1 MNCEA
6 VREILGAYLEK
17 ETTAEEAA
25 KIEEHLK
32 HCADCGEEMELQQE
46 MMETLSGLPDEEL
59 PEGYHTELMQ
69 KLQAEAASNVVPF
82 PAKKKKQSVWKQW
95 GMIAAAV
102 LVVVVAGGMNGML
115 EMRESQ
121 NMAVQEMKAADT
133 VEPVEISME
142 NVAEEGSDAEFQKND
157 AVTYKK
163 MVTPAVDAETADAT
177 MQRDTKESAAVYD
190 TEAVPKMASVEAEEE
205 AIPFSMTR
213 SVKVE
218 ATDKGTLLVTDIAA
232 AMAELQKAIAEAGGF
247 EETAEEGSVIASI
260 PAENYEGFVRAMEQI
275 GTLDWTKKSE
285 ADGGAL
291 LRTVEI
297 QLTMN

>member
-6 VREILGAYLEK
+6 VREMLGAYLEK

-297 QLTMN
+297 QLKMN

>member
-6 VREILGAYLEK
+6 VREMLWAYLEK

-32 HCADCGEEMELQQE
+32 HCADCREVMELQQE

-69 KLQAEAASNVVPF
+69 KLQAEAAPNVVSF
-82 PAKKKKQSVWKQW
+82 PVKKKQPVWKQW

-102 LVVVVAGGMNGML
+102 LVVVAAGGMNGML

-121 NMAVQEMKAADT
+121 NVAVQEMKAADT
-133 VEPVEISME
+133 AESVEISME
-142 NVAEEGSDAEFQKND
+142 DVAEEGSDAEFQKND
-157 AVTYKK
+157 TVTYKK

-177 MQRDTKESAAVYD
+177 MQRDTKESTAVYD

-205 AIPFSMTR
+205 AIPFSVTR

-218 ATDKGTLLVTDIAA
+218 ATEKGTLLVADIAA

-247 EETAEEGSVIASI
+247 EEAAEEGSVIASI
-260 PAENYEGFVRAMEQI
+260 PVENYEGFVRAMEQI

-297 QLTMN
+297 QMKMN

>member
-297 QLTMN
+297 QLKMN